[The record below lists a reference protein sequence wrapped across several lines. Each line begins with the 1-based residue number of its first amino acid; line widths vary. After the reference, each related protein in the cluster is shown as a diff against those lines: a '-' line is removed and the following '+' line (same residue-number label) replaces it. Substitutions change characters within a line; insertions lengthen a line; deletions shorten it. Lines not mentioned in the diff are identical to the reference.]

1 MTTND
6 VVAAFDFDVTLTIR
20 DTVVPFL
27 DRVAGRARLISGLL
41 GQPLRI
47 TDALARRDRDRI
59 KAVAIRAVLAGRSR
73 DTVESIGA
81 EFAGTIRDRWM
92 RADTGKRL
100 EWHQRMG
107 HRVVLVSASLGPY
120 LRPIGSMLGVDG
132 VLCCEAAVAADGR
145 YSGALIDGNCRGPEK
160 VRRLRLW
167 LAERGSTNAE
177 LWAYGDSAGDR
188 ELLSAARHHHF
199 VKDREI
205 APEPDFGVAP

>member
-1 MTTND
+1 MTTRD
-6 VVAAFDFDVTLTIR
+6 VVAAFDFDGTLTTR

-27 DRVAGRARLISGLL
+27 DRVSGRARLVTGLL
-41 GQPLRI
+41 GQPLRL
-47 TDALARRDRDRI
+47 TDALARRDRDRF
-59 KAVAIRAVLAGRSR
+59 KSLAVRAVFGGRRS
-73 DTVESIGA
+73 DTVESIGTEYA
-81 EFAGTIRDRWM
+81 SAIRERWM

-132 VLCCEAAVAADGR
+132 VLCCEAVVGDDGR
-145 YSGALIDGNCRGPEK
+145 YSGELIDGNCRGPEK

-167 LAERGSTNAE
+167 LAERGLTNAE

-199 VKDREI
+199 VKDCEI
-205 APEPDFGVAP
+205 APEPDSGAAR

>member
-1 MTTND
+1 MTARD
-6 VVAAFDFDVTLTIR
+6 VVAAFDFDGTLTTR

-27 DRVAGRARLISGLL
+27 DRVAGRARLVSGVL
-41 GQPLRI
+41 GQPLRV
-47 TDALARRDRDRI
+47 TEALARRDRDRF
-59 KAVAIRAVLAGRSR
+59 KSLAVRAVFSGRSP
-73 DTVESIGA
+73 DAVESIGA
-81 EFAGTIRDRWM
+81 DYASTIRERWM

-132 VLCCEAAVAADGR
+132 VLCCEAAVGDDGR
-145 YSGALIDGNCRGPEK
+145 YSGELVDGNCRGPEK

-167 LAERGSTNAE
+167 LAQRELTNAE

-188 ELLSAARHHHF
+188 EMLSAARHHHF

-205 APEPDFGVAP
+205 APEPDSGAAP